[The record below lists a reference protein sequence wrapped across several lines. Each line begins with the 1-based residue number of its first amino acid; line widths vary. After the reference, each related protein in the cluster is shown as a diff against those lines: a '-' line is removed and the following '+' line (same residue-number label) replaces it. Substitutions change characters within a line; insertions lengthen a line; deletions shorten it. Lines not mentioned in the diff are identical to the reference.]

1 MSCSHRKTL
10 QVAVLLYCTL
20 SAAFLAAQTELN
32 QVHIL
37 PRINPAPSTV
47 ESSLVSVVGESHTA
61 LIRRDV
67 DLVMV
72 PVIITDN
79 MGRLV
84 TGLQKQ
90 NFKVFEEK
98 QDQEIRSFSN
108 EDAPISVGIIL
119 DTSGSMD
126 TKIARAK
133 EAVTEFC
140 QTANPQDEFFLIT
153 FSDTPDSDGGFTS
166 DPQEIQNKLAFITP
180 KGNTSLLD
188 AVYLGTQKMRHATQP
203 RKALLVISDGGDN
216 HSRYTEN
223 EIKSAVQEADVT
235 LFSIGIYDRYFP
247 TPEERLG
254 PQLMSDLAQATGGQS
269 FTLDNPNDLPLVANQ
284 IGRELRDQYVLAYH
298 PKNTA
303 HDGRWHRI
311 KVKLMLPKGL
321 PSLIIHAKN
330 GYYASSE

>member
-1 MSCSHRKTL
+1 MNCSHRKIL
-10 QVAVLLYCTL
+10 QVAADLCFIF
-20 SAAFLAAQTELN
+20 SAVFLAAQTDLN
-32 QVHIL
+32 QIHIQPQTAL
-37 PRINPAPSTV
+37 APSV
-47 ESSLVSVVGESHTA
+47 ESSLVSSSHSG

-133 EAVTEFC
+133 EAVMEFC
-140 QTANPQDEFFLIT
+140 KTANPQDEFFLIT
-153 FSDTPDSDGGFTS
+153 FSNTPDADTDFTS
-166 DPQEIQNKLAFITP
+166 NPQDIQNRLAFITP
-180 KGNTSLLD
+180 KGSTSLLD
-188 AVYLGTQKMRHATQP
+188 AVYLGTQKMRYAPQP

-235 LFSIGIYDRYFP
+235 LFSIGIYDRYFS

-254 PQLMSDLAQATGGQS
+254 PQLMSVLAQATGGQS
-269 FTLDNPNDLPLVANQ
+269 FTLDNPNDLPLVADQ
-284 IGRELRDQYVLAYH
+284 ISHELRNQYVIAYH
-298 PKNTA
+298 PQNTK

-321 PSLIIHAKN
+321 PYLMVHAKN
-330 GYYASSE
+330 GYYAASE